1 MCEKLAFFDFFES
14 FVPPRNLRLLLHD
27 AVIVGGTLN
36 QAERLLEVEVEC
48 GETIPEAAINSAMP
62 TL

>member
-27 AVIVGGTLN
+27 AVIVGG
-36 QAERLLEVEVEC
+36 ALLLFAALYMLVEHIYLLTKK
-48 GETIPEAAINSAMP
+48 GESEA
-62 TL
+62 